1 MWLSLNWIKDFVDYE
16 LDRDPKDLGCLI
28 SLSVA
33 EVEDVKIVGKA
44 LDQVRVVEVI
54 KTEPHPD
61 ADKLKLATLTD
72 GTEVRTIV
80 CGASNCRPGIKL
92 PFADIGAEFE
102 VKGKDGKIEKL
113 VIKPTKIRGVESTGM
128 LCSEEELGL
137 ADSSDG
143 VLELPEDT
151 PLGVKLSE
159 LEAYKGQD
167 DILFEIDNKSL
178 THRPDLWGHYGFARE
193 FATIFDLPLKDIP
206 GIELGD
212 DNTKYTLNNELPK
225 LCRRYSA
232 LEVRN
237 VKVGQS
243 PEWMQK
249 RLRDVGINSINNLV
263 DITNYVLLELG
274 QPMHAFDADKLK
286 GDVMG
291 IRKAKDG
298 EVFAALDEVEY
309 KLTSDDIVIDN
320 NGDAVALAGVMGGLH
335 SSIDENTVNVVLES
349 ANFDAATVRRT
360 STRVGLRSDSSV
372 RFEKSLDPENTVHA
386 LKRAAQLILE
396 LCPEAEIVGGII
408 DTYDSPYT
416 KQSIETSYEFFR
428 KRLGHDIPNE
438 FITNKLTRL
447 GFELSGDLTIAI
459 PSWRVTKDVE
469 IAEDILEEVGRIY
482 GFDNITP
489 QTLKFDVAVAPVN
502 KVRQLER
509 KLKSALTEG
518 CGFTEILLYPWMGD
532 KTLKEY
538 GLSND
543 GLMTLKN
550 PISEDSKYMK
560 PEAAPLFINAIA
572 ENLKYQH
579 SLKMFDFTRIYDVSE
594 MNGVLPTEKF
604 KLIGT
609 ITPEYKK
616 KDLQS
621 DTFYEV
627 KQLVQDLLLI
637 AGVKGAQV
645 KPLGDDRAS
654 WVHPGIGCGFYR
666 GRQCLAEVY
675 KLHPAIA
682 KKKGIKH
689 NAYIFQINIDELERV
704 ERKFTYKPISKFPSV
719 PFDVTVV
726 ADERTL
732 SSQIEQVI
740 NKAAKKYLKEL
751 SVFSVYQGEG
761 VEEGKK
767 AVSYRMTFASD
778 KATLKPDE
786 VVNIQ
791 NSVMDALNKAGYTI
805 R

>member
-1 MWLSLNWIKDFVDYE
+1 MWLSLNWIKDFVDYDI
-16 LDRDPKDLGCLI
+16 DREPIDLGCLI

-44 LDQVRVVEVI
+44 LDQVRVVEVL

-72 GTEVRTIV
+72 GTEERTIV
-80 CGASNCRPGIKL
+80 CGASNCRAGIKL
-92 PFADIGAEFE
+92 PFADLGSEFE
-102 VKGKDGKIEKL
+102 IKGKDGKVSTL

-137 ADSSDG
+137 ADTSEG
-143 VLELPEDT
+143 VLELPADT

-159 LEAYKGQD
+159 LDAFSGQD
-167 DILFEIDNKSL
+167 DVLFEIDNKSL

-193 FATIFDLPLKDIP
+193 FATIFDLPLKEQP

-212 DNTKYTLNNELPK
+212 DNTQYSLRNEVPE

-232 LEVRN
+232 LEVKN
-237 VKVGQS
+237 VKVGPS

-249 RLRDVGINSINNLV
+249 RLRDVGMNCINNLV

-286 GDVMG
+286 SDVMG
-291 IRKAKDG
+291 IRCAKDG
-298 EVFAALDEVEY
+298 EVFAALDEVDY
-309 KLTSDDIVIDN
+309 TLTSEDIVIDN
-320 NGDAVALAGVMGGLH
+320 NGEAVALAGVMGGLH
-335 SSIDENTVNVVLES
+335 SSIDDNTVNLVLES

-360 STRVGLRSDSSV
+360 STRVGLRSDSSA
-372 RFEKSLDPENTVHA
+372 RFEKSLDPENTTLA

-396 LCPEAEIVGGII
+396 LCPEAEVVGGIVDSY
-408 DTYDSPYT
+408 DTPYA
-416 KQSIETSYEFFR
+416 KQTIETSFDFIR
-428 KRLGHDIPNE
+428 KRLGQDISDE
-438 FITNKLTRL
+438 FITNKLSRL
-447 GFELSGDLTIAI
+447 GFELSGDLTVGI
-459 PSWRVTKDVE
+459 PTWRATKDVE

-489 QTLKFDVAVAPVN
+489 QTLKFDVSVATVN
-502 KVRQLER
+502 KTRQLER

-518 CGFTEILLYPWMGD
+518 LGFTEILLYPWVGD
-532 KTLKEY
+532 KLLNEY
-538 GLSND
+538 GLSSE

-550 PISEDSKYMK
+550 AVSEDSKYMK
-560 PEAAPLFINAIA
+560 PAAAPLLIDAIG
-572 ENLKYQH
+572 ENLKYQP
-579 SLKMFDFTRIYDVSE
+579 SLRMFDFTRIYDVTK

-604 KLIGT
+604 KLVGT
-609 ITPEYKK
+609 ITPEFKK
-616 KDLQS
+616 KDLQT

-627 KQLVQDLLLI
+627 KALVQDLLLV
-637 AGVKGAQV
+637 AGIKGAQV
-645 KPLGDDRAS
+645 KPLDGDQPT
-654 WVHPGIGCGFYR
+654 WVHPGIGCGFFR
-666 GRQCLAEVY
+666 GRQCLAQIY

-682 KKKGIKH
+682 KKKGIKS
-689 NAYIFQINIDELERV
+689 NAYIFEVHIDELERV
-704 ERKFTYKPISKFPSV
+704 ERKLNYKVISKFPSV

-740 NKAAKKYLKEL
+740 NKAAKKHLKEL

-767 AVSYRMTFASD
+767 AVSYRMSFASD

-786 VVNIQ
+786 VTQIQ
-791 NSVMDALNKAGYTI
+791 KSVMDALDKAGYPI
-805 R
+805 K